1 MKIRLV
7 LVGLGVALLAAAGW
21 GGFRLVRVA
30 TATTTTEI
38 PTTRVKKGQV
48 TITVAARGELQGGN
62 SEMLTAPMVGGGE
75 MSITDMKSA
84 GSLVNEGDVV
94 VQFDT
99 TQQEYNLRE
108 AEADLAE
115 AEQQVINAEA
125 TAAAAEEEA
134 RYTIIS
140 TAAEVKI
147 AEQELRKNPIVEKIK
162 ARQNEIAL
170 EAAQNRAKQ
179 AIQDA
184 NNRKATTA
192 ASINIQKAS
201 QGKATVMATTAKRQI
216 DSMTLKAKTG
226 GYVNIQLNSNQNMIY
241 YGMLLPPFQIGD
253 TARAGMAVAQIPD
266 LKNWEVSANVGELDR
281 GHLTAGQKVMVGVV
295 ALSGKKFAG
304 HVKSMGGT
312 IGPPW
317 DRKFEC
323 RMALD
328 ESGPELRPG
337 MTSNMVI
344 TIDTLNDV
352 LWVPSQALFERDG
365 RSFVYLQTK
374 GGFVPHD
381 VTLVRRSESQ
391 AVLSGIKEGDLVAM
405 SNPDQQHKPAA
416 AGQNSALK
424 ALGK

>member
-1 MKIRLV
+1 
-7 LVGLGVALLAAAGW
+7 
-21 GGFRLVRVA
+21 
-30 TATTTTEI
+30 
-38 PTTRVKKGQV
+38 
-48 TITVAARGELQGGN
+48 
-62 SEMLTAPMVGGGE
+62 
-75 MSITDMKSA
+75 
-84 GSLVNEGDVV
+84 LVNEGDVV

-184 NNRKATTA
+184 SNRKATTA

-216 DSMTLKAKTG
+216 ESMTLKAKTG

-304 HVKSMGGT
+304 HVKTMGGT
-312 IGPPW
+312 TGPPW

-344 TIDTLNDV
+344 TIDTLDDV

-365 RSFVYLQTK
+365 RSFVYQQTK